1 MEQSERQKTIEKMIG
16 TIVGKI
22 KGVTGEQL
30 ELAKDFF
37 IDDNRSIE
45 EIKIALEEYAASIV
59 QTNSKIPMNK
69 VATPSQYELKI
80 SSPTKGINLG
90 ETQIDLITI
99 TELTS
104 TNELIKFITECA
116 QLNYSEEELKL
127 LYKTR
132 LSDAKRKV
140 FEDYRATLIGTA
152 DIKKDPMISLRRKL
166 KTLGL
171 SDSNIEEIISL
182 YIKGKKEEVIN
193 QLTTSLNLDLQTIMA
208 QSFGKHSID
217 QHDVK
222 CSSYEEFES
231 LAKKIAE
238 YDCVAITS
246 GKYQY
251 VMNRNQFDSYHVK
264 RVLDFCKSHDIQV
277 RYGSLLTSDMIETF
291 LGQEK
296 EEIKEKLRNYLSETI
311 NFIVQ
316 YNDENKLSDGMPVIR
331 SVTLFDELIN
341 LKKDKS
347 SQQGYY
353 NIWNQL
359 GLTTEDIVDVFAPV
373 IGNKPAGIEYIYN
386 EAFVET
392 EEKRNAQLALA
403 KEIINLAPEL
413 IDTFGTKMHINTD
426 FSQETLE
433 RTFIDLQAFHINT
446 GIGIAITEFD
456 MHISNFTLNKMKQG
470 KKTKEEIEEH
480 VAITKTAQLK
490 NVERIA
496 RKVGIEFTEISYGA
510 ITDSMDQNKK
520 KYGEETL
527 FGGLFGYTL
536 MPQGIKEVVDYSPT
550 YTVPSESL
558 AIPSYNQDL
567 FNMINDQ
574 PIEPEAKEVPDKK
587 TDKILVKEM
596 KSPRP
601 DQEEDGGYVDFSQLL
616 ILTLM
621 IVAILYILLM

>member
-1 MEQSERQKTIEKMIG
+1 MEQSERQKTIEKMIS

-22 KGVTGEQL
+22 KGVTSEQL

-45 EIKIALEEYAASIV
+45 EIKNALEEYAASIV

-90 ETQIDLITI
+90 ETQIDLLAI

-104 TNELIKFITECA
+104 TNELLKFITECA

-140 FEDYRATLIGTA
+140 FEDYRATLIGTD

-231 LAKKIAE
+231 LAKKISE

-359 GLTTEDIVDVFAPV
+359 GLTTEDIVDIFAPV

-433 RTFIDLQAFHINT
+433 KTFTDLQAFHINT
-446 GIGIAITEFD
+446 GISIAITEFD
-456 MHISNFTLNKMKQG
+456 MHISNFTLNKMKQD
-470 KKTKEEIEEH
+470 KKTKEEIEEY

-496 RKVGIEFTEISYGA
+496 RNVGLEFTEISYGA

-567 FNMINDQ
+567 FTMINDQ
-574 PIEPEAKEVPDKK
+574 PIEPETKKVRDKEP
-587 TDKILVKEM
+587 DKILVKEM
-596 KSPRP
+596 KSQRP
-601 DQEEDGGYVDFSQLL
+601 AQEEDGGYVDFSQLL

>member
-1 MEQSERQKTIEKMIG
+1 MEQTERQKTIEKMIS
-16 TIVGKI
+16 TIVGKT
-22 KGVTGEQL
+22 KGVTSEQL

-45 EIKIALEEYAASIV
+45 EIKNALEEYAASIV

-69 VATPSQYELKI
+69 VTTPSQYELKI

-104 TNELIKFITECA
+104 TNELVKFVTECA
-116 QLNYSEEELKL
+116 QLNYSEEELDL
-127 LYKTR
+127 LYRTK

-140 FEDYRATLIGTA
+140 FEDYRATLIGTD
-152 DIKKDPMISLRRKL
+152 DIKKDPMISLRCKL

-171 SDSNIEEIISL
+171 SDNNAEEIISL
-182 YIKGKKEEVIN
+182 YSQGKKEEVIN
-193 QLTTSLNLDLQTIMA
+193 QLTTSLNLDLPTIMA

-217 QHDVK
+217 HYDVK

-231 LAKKIAE
+231 LAKKISE
-238 YDCVAITS
+238 YDCIAITT

-251 VMNRNQFDSYHVK
+251 AMNRNKFDTYHIK
-264 RVLDFCKSHDIQV
+264 RVLDFCKRHDIQV
-277 RYGSLLTSDMIETF
+277 RYGSLLTSDMHETF

-296 EEIKEKLRNYLSETI
+296 EEMKEKLRNYLSETI

-331 SVTLFDELIN
+331 SITLFDELIN

-353 NIWNQL
+353 NVWNQL
-359 GLTTEDIVDVFAPV
+359 GLTTEDIIDIFAPV
-373 IGNKPAGIEYIYN
+373 IGNKPAGIEYVYN

-392 EEKRNAQLALA
+392 EEKRKAQLGLA
-403 KEIINLAPEL
+403 REIINIAPEL
-413 IDTFGTKMHINTD
+413 IDVFGTKMHINTD

-433 RTFIDLQAFHINT
+433 KTFADLHEFHLST
-446 GIGIAITEFD
+446 GISIAITEFD
-456 MHISNFTLNKMKQG
+456 MHIPNFMLKKMKQD
-470 KKTKEEIEEH
+470 KKTPEEIEEY
-480 VAITKTAQLK
+480 VAATKTAQLK
-490 NVERIA
+490 NVEKIA
-496 RKVGIEFTEISYGA
+496 RKIGLEFTEISYGA
-510 ITDSMDQNKK
+510 ITDSMNQNKK
-520 KYGEETL
+520 KSGEETL
-527 FGGLFGYTL
+527 FGGLFGHTL
-536 MPQGIKEVVDYSPT
+536 MPKGVKEVVDYSPA
-550 YTVPSESL
+550 YTVPVESL
-558 AIPSYNQDL
+558 AISSYNQDL
-567 FNMINDQ
+567 FTMINDQ
-574 PIEPEAKEVPDKK
+574 PIAPETKEVVAKE
-587 TDKILVKEM
+587 TDKVLVKEM

-601 DQEEDGGYVDFSQLL
+601 AQEEDGGYVDFSQLL
-616 ILTLM
+616 ILTLI

>member
-1 MEQSERQKTIEKMIG
+1 MEQSERQKTIEKMIS

-22 KGVTGEQL
+22 KGVTSEQL
-30 ELAKDFF
+30 ELAKEFF
-37 IDDNRSIE
+37 VDDNRSIE
-45 EIKIALEEYAASIV
+45 EIKNALEEYAASIV

-69 VATPSQYELKI
+69 EATPSQYELKI

-90 ETQIDLITI
+90 ETQIDLLAI

-140 FEDYRATLIGTA
+140 FEDYRATLIGTD

-171 SDSNIEEIISL
+171 SEGNIEEIISL
-182 YIKGKKEEVIN
+182 YVKGKKEEVIN

-217 QHDVK
+217 QQDVK

-231 LAKKIAE
+231 LAKKISE

-359 GLTTEDIVDVFAPV
+359 GLTTEDIVDIFAPV

-433 RTFIDLQAFHINT
+433 KTFIDLQAFHINT
-446 GIGIAITEFD
+446 GTSIAITEFD
-456 MHISNFTLNKMKQG
+456 MHISNFTLNKMKQD
-470 KKTKEEIEEH
+470 KKTKEEIEEY

-496 RKVGIEFTEISYGA
+496 RNVGLEFTEISYGA

-567 FNMINDQ
+567 FTMINDQ
-574 PIEPEAKEVPDKK
+574 PIEPETKKVRDKEP
-587 TDKILVKEM
+587 DKILVKEM
-596 KSPRP
+596 KSQRLT
-601 DQEEDGGYVDFSQLL
+601 QEDDGGYVDFSQLL

>member
-1 MEQSERQKTIEKMIG
+1 MEQSERQKTIEKMIS

-22 KGVTGEQL
+22 KGVTSEQL

-45 EIKIALEEYAASIV
+45 EIKNALEEYAASIV

-90 ETQIDLITI
+90 ETQIDLLAI

-140 FEDYRATLIGTA
+140 FEDYRATLIGTD
-152 DIKKDPMISLRRKL
+152 DIKKDPMNSLRRKL

-171 SDSNIEEIISL
+171 SEGNIEEIISL
-182 YIKGKKEEVIN
+182 YVKGKKEEVIN

-231 LAKKIAE
+231 LAKKISE

-359 GLTTEDIVDVFAPV
+359 GLTTEDIVDIFAPV

-433 RTFIDLQAFHINT
+433 KTFIDLQVFHINT
-446 GIGIAITEFD
+446 GTSIAITEFD
-456 MHISNFTLNKMKQG
+456 MHISNFTLNKMKQD
-470 KKTKEEIEEH
+470 KKTKEEIEEY

-496 RKVGIEFTEISYGA
+496 RNVGLEFTEISYGA

-550 YTVPSESL
+550 YTVPSEAL

-567 FNMINDQ
+567 FTMINDQ
-574 PIEPEAKEVPDKK
+574 PIEPETKKVRDKEP
-587 TDKILVKEM
+587 DKILVKEM
-596 KSPRP
+596 KSQRP
-601 DQEEDGGYVDFSQLL
+601 AQEEDGGYVDFSQLL

>member
-1 MEQSERQKTIEKMIG
+1 MEQSERQKTIEKMIS

-22 KGVTGEQL
+22 KGVTSEQL

-45 EIKIALEEYAASIV
+45 EIKNALEEYAASIV

-69 VATPSQYELKI
+69 EATPSQYELKI

-90 ETQIDLITI
+90 EIQIDLLAI

-140 FEDYRATLIGTA
+140 FEDYRATLIGTD

-171 SDSNIEEIISL
+171 SEGNIEEIISL
-182 YIKGKKEEVIN
+182 YVKGKKEEVIN

-217 QHDVK
+217 QQDVK

-231 LAKKIAE
+231 LAKKISE

-359 GLTTEDIVDVFAPV
+359 GLTTEDIVDIFAPV
-373 IGNKPAGIEYIYN
+373 IGDKPAGIEYIYN

-433 RTFIDLQAFHINT
+433 KTFIDLQAFHINT
-446 GIGIAITEFD
+446 GTSIAITEFD
-456 MHISNFTLNKMKQG
+456 MHISNFTLNKMKQD
-470 KKTKEEIEEH
+470 KKTKEEIEEY

-496 RKVGIEFTEISYGA
+496 RNVGLEFTEISYGA

-567 FNMINDQ
+567 FTMINNQ

-587 TDKILVKEM
+587 IDKILVKEM